1 MERDNIYIHHIL
13 DAIAKIAEYTTGM
26 TEDIF
31 LANSVVGD
39 ATLRQLEIIG
49 EAARHISQ
57 EGCARFPRVP
67 WTKIIGLRNRLIH
80 EYFNVDWRIVWQA
93 VIADLP
99 ALKTD
104 LEK

>member
-1 MERDNIYIHHIL
+1 MERDNIYIRHIL

-31 LANSVVGD
+31 LANPVVGD

-57 EGCARFPRVP
+57 EEYTRFPQVP
-67 WTKIIGLRNRLIH
+67 WTKIVGLRNRLIH
-80 EYFNVDWRIVWQA
+80 EYFSVDWHIVWQA
-93 VIADLP
+93 IIVDLP
-99 ALKTD
+99 SLKAN